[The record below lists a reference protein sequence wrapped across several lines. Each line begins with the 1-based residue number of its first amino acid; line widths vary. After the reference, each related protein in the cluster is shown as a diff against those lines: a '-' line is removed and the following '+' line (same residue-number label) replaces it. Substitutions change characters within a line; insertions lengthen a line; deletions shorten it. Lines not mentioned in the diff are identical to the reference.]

1 MLCFKKINADMNCR
15 VPNMCGIWAL
25 LRSVKVQTLTIKDDA
40 KVYVKKLEARGPEY
54 TAITET
60 PGGEVILGF
69 TRLAINGLTPAG
81 HQPFHINNTYTICNG
96 EIYNYKDL
104 AQRWNLGLPE
114 GTSDCAVIPHL
125 ASKLPTKDW
134 LRALDG
140 VFAFIYVNTEA
151 QTMIVARDPY
161 GVRPLFE
168 AQYPDGS
175 SIWSSE
181 IKAVPKGYSVLKPF
195 APGTWAEYCLNSH
208 ALINQGT
215 YHTIPHVKMAGFSFP
230 SNGPYAREALRESV
244 MTAVKK
250 RLLSDRPIGALLSG
264 GLDSSLIAAIAAK
277 ELKKTGQRLHTFSI
291 GMPGST
297 DLVYARLV
305 AQHIRSKHHEIVV
318 TPEDFLAAIPDVVK
332 ATESYDITTIRA
344 SVGNWL
350 IGKYIKENTDIKVVF
365 NGDGSDEVGGGYLYF
380 YAAPSDEEFEAES
393 ERLLKDIHMF
403 DVLRSDRS
411 MAAHGL
417 EARTPFLD
425 KNVVATWRA
434 IDSQWRRPRKNNA
447 EGRGAQ
453 MEKSIL
459 RDAFAKD
466 HLLPIDVLMRKKE
479 AFSDGVSSTTD
490 SWYLRTADYAKQSQP
505 KTDTIYTHNPPTTP
519 EAKWYRDLFVSYY
532 GDEAAQVIPYMWLP
546 KWVAGATDPS
556 ARTLK
561 ELYST

>member
-1 MLCFKKINADMNCR
+1 
-15 VPNMCGIWAL
+15 MCGIWAAL
-25 LRSVKVQTLTIKDDA
+25 NSTMTKEEALEYIKT
-40 KVYVKKLEARGPEY
+40 LEARGPEY
-54 TAITET
+54 TAITDIS
-60 PGGEVILGF
+60 GSNVFLGF

-81 HQPFHINNTYTICNG
+81 HQPFTHNNTYTICNG
-96 EIYNYKDL
+96 EIYNYNEL
-104 AQRWNLGLPE
+104 ASRWCMDLPE

-125 ASKLPTKDW
+125 AGKLNPTTF

-140 VFAFIYVNTEA
+140 VFALVYVNPTHD
-151 QTMIVARDPY
+151 TLLVARDPY

-168 AQYPDGS
+168 AQYADGS
-175 SIWSSE
+175 KVWSSE
-181 IKAVPKGYSVLKPF
+181 LKGIPKGYTSVAPF
-195 APGTWAEYCLNSH
+195 APGSYSH
-208 ALINQGT
+208 YSLRTGMLINHTT
-215 YHTIPHVKMAGFSFP
+215 YHTIPYVKIAGFGSP
-230 SNGPYAREALRESV
+230 NHRIYAKEALRESL
-244 MTAVKK
+244 TSAIKK

-264 GLDSSLIAAIAAK
+264 GLDSSLVAAIAAQ
-277 ELKKTGQRLHTFSI
+277 ELRKNGQRLSTFSI

-297 DLVYARLV
+297 DLVHARMV
-305 AQHIRSKHHEIVV
+305 ADYIRSKHHEIVV
-318 TPEDFLAAIPDVVK
+318 TPEDFLAAIPDVIK
-332 ATESYDITTIRA
+332 AIESYDITSVRA

-350 IGKYIKENTDIKVVF
+350 LGKYIKEHTDIKVVF

-393 ERLLKDIHMF
+393 ERLLQDIHIF

-434 IDSQWRRPRKNNA
+434 IDTYWRRPRKNNE

-466 HLLPIDVLMRKKE
+466 HLLPIEVLLRKKE

-490 SWYLRTADYAKQSQP
+490 SWYLRAANYAKSTPNVVLEP
-505 KTDTIYTHNPPTTP
+505 KEYNHNPPMTE
-519 EAKWYRDLFVSYY
+519 EARWYRNLFVQHY
-532 GDEAAQVIPYMWLP
+532 GDEASPVIPYMWLP
-546 KWVAGATDPS
+546 KWIAGATDPS

-561 ELYST
+561 DLY